1 MIDGNTVAALCA
13 SVHADNVAAG
23 WWTDLDT
30 GASLIGKRNVG
41 ELLMLVVTELSEA
54 DLGLCQHLPDDK
66 LPHRRMFEVELAD
79 AAIRIFDIGG
89 GLRLP
94 LGEVVNRLTTKA
106 PLEFLDPDIR
116 SKRTASRLKL
126 LDLVNC
132 VSAAME
138 GYRKDTRTP
147 GGVSVI
153 ADELAKALFLIFA
166 LNDALDLDVMGAIAE
181 KRAFNAT
188 RADHKPENRRADG
201 GKKV

>member
-1 MIDGNTVAALCA
+1 MISGNEVAALCA

-94 LGEVVNRLTTKA
+94 LGDIVDRLATKA

-116 SKRTASRLKL
+116 SKRTAARLKL

-147 GGVSVI
+147 GGVPVI
-153 ADELAKALFLIFA
+153 ADELAKALVLIFA
-166 LNDALDLDVMGAIAE
+166 LNDALNLDVMGAISE